1 LIASVTNFTKPCS
14 KPEYGIDLNGGALA
28 PVSPASKKGGPPSTG
43 GASMHASPLRFLNAA
58 AWPLTI
64 WTSLTRLND
73 HPADDYVERTFPIM
87 ATAIAFWIAFAALVI
102 FANPSV
108 MHVVGSADGEELV
121 GRMRRNWSSF
131 VSVLWFFVP
140 LIYLVGFWLF
150 SSRDEAYPG

>member
-1 LIASVTNFTKPCS
+1 
-14 KPEYGIDLNGGALA
+14 
-28 PVSPASKKGGPPSTG
+28 
-43 GASMHASPLRFLNAA
+43 MHASPLRFVNAA

-64 WTSLTRLND
+64 WISLTRLD
-73 HPADDYVERTFPIM
+73 EHPADDYVERTFPIV
-87 ATAIAFWIAFAALVI
+87 ATAIAFWIAFAALII
-102 FANPSV
+102 FANPVV

-121 GRMRRNWSSF
+121 GRVRRNWSSF